1 MSGSWRTTVVAVSLA
16 AVLSGCSMV
25 AQPDARGWDDQA
37 AQTLTDAASEVGTAR
52 LALASARDGRT
63 WSSYAVVLVSQAE
76 EAMGTAQEDL
86 SRLQVP
92 AGRERQAE
100 RVEQLLEDAG
110 KAVQEA
116 RAAVVA
122 GRYDD
127 AELDRQLTDLGRRL
141 ESEAG
146 R

>member
-52 LALASARDGRT
+52 LALESARDGRT